1 METNNMKRILV
12 TLAFMVA
19 LAVAT
24 HCALFITMVAVEHDA
39 PHAFIIVMAAFTGLA
54 AFMTVMLPI
63 AFYRAH
69 SS

>member
-1 METNNMKRILV
+1 MKLLLV
-12 TLAFMVA
+12 TLCFMVA

-24 HCALFITMVAVEHDA
+24 YCAMTLTVLGIEHQA
-39 PHAFIIVMAAFTGLA
+39 PQMFTIVMAAFTGLA

-69 SS
+69 SKQ